1 MGVLTSK
8 PEQTLSNV
16 DPSPWL
22 LHTRDSTG
30 RQQRGKWRLQQIW
43 GGGGES
49 HKQLNMTKSLGEQ
62 KENYLTVKLS
72 NAALKIT

>member
-1 MGVLTSK
+1 MVTAYQRLYRKAAKGEVEATANMGVG
-8 PEQTLSNV
+8 
-16 DPSPWL
+16 
-22 LHTRDSTG
+22 G
-30 RQQRGKWRLQQIW
+30 R
-43 GGGGES
+43 GES